1 MKRGTPER
9 EHIGPTRRL
18 ASEWVKAL
26 TIVAALVLVPKVAF
40 AASTAAWEKP
50 LDALITILQGGIARS
65 VAILA
70 IIAAGFLA
78 WFSYLRWTYFFFVL
92 AGVILVFGA
101 PQLADVLI
109 AAAAK

>member
-9 EHIGPTRRL
+9 EHFGTTRQF

-26 TIVAALVLVPKVAF
+26 TIVTALVLVPKVAF
-40 AASTAAWEKP
+40 AASASWQKP
-50 LDALITILQGGIARS
+50 LDEVITILQGGIARS

-70 IIAAGFLA
+70 IIVAGFLA

-101 PQLADVLI
+101 PQLADILI
-109 AAAAK
+109 AAAGK